1 MTAYEND
8 VLIIPKKYK
17 KMSVSELK
25 KEEQKLTFIFNAD
38 FKSKGTGFV
47 RCLVFWN
54 LLSLPRRKLSL
65 YF

>member
-25 KEEQKLTFIFNAD
+25 KEEQKLWKKI
-38 FKSKGTGFV
+38 KSSKSQQKKKGKTKINF
-47 RCLVFWN
+47 
-54 LLSLPRRKLSL
+54 

>member
-25 KEEQKLTFIFNAD
+25 KEELKLWKITA
-38 FKSKGTGFV
+38 KGKRENG
-47 RCLVFWN
+47 N
-54 LLSLPRRKLSL
+54 
-65 YF
+65 

>member
-25 KEEQKLTFIFNAD
+25 KEEQKLTFIFKAD
-38 FKSKGTGFV
+38 FKSKGKIGRAHV
-47 RCLVFWN
+47 
-54 LLSLPRRKLSL
+54 
-65 YF
+65 

>member
-25 KEEQKLTFIFNAD
+25 KEEQKLWKKI
-38 FKSKGTGFV
+38 KSSKSRQKKKGKTEI
-47 RCLVFWN
+47 
-54 LLSLPRRKLSL
+54 
-65 YF
+65 YFYF